1 MKNDKEKRQ
10 VAETIGAIQD
20 TLRVHANSLDHVKD
34 HIYAMIISLDLVY
47 MDIVS
52 ELPEKTRRAILQNQF
67 DESQSGAENDLV
79 ALKRIRRYINHR
91 IKDCEKF
98 IKESQVETKLRT
110 SSEGTKNVDM

>member
-1 MKNDKEKRQ
+1 MKDNKEKRQ

-20 TLRVHANSLDHVKD
+20 TLRVYADSLDRVKN

-52 ELPEKTRRAILQNQF
+52 ELPEEMRKDILQNKF
-67 DESQSGAENDLV
+67 DESKPAAENDLV
-79 ALKRIRRYINHR
+79 AMKQIRKYVNSR

-98 IKESQVETKLRT
+98 IKEAQEKQKERIP
-110 SSEGTKNVDM
+110 

>member
-1 MKNDKEKRQ
+1 MKGNKEKRQ

-20 TLRVHANSLDHVKD
+20 TLRIHADGLDVVKN

-52 ELPEKTRRAILQNQF
+52 ELPEKMRKNILQNQF
-67 DESQSGAENDLV
+67 DESKSGAENDLI
-79 ALKRIRRYINHR
+79 ALKRIRKYVNSR

-98 IKESQVETKLRT
+98 IKETQEKQTKRT
-110 SSEGTKNVDM
+110 EP